1 MLKQEENLLNF
12 SNHSIYKELI
22 LSRSSSMQFLDA
34 SLEFL
39 LITNIL
45 SKCYYEIRYII
56 FFRQEE
62 IKLKN
67 VICELLNIELPILQ
81 GPMAWS
87 SDAVLAAAVSNSGG
101 LGIMGIGFAPEDIFE
116 SEIKKAK
123 SLTSKPFGCNIMT
136 FAPNAEKLL
145 EIALREK
152 IPVVEIESIPAFYDT
167 LASYVDKLKEA
178 GIKVIG
184 KAADVKEAVF
194 LEEAGVEMVAV
205 KGFDGG
211 GHIFGMTG
219 TFSLI
224 PQVVDAVKIPVI
236 NSSGVADG
244 RGMAASF
251 MLGAAG
257 VEIGSRFVM
266 AKECPVHDNYKDAIL
281 KATEGDT
288 VLTGVTVGDA
298 VRGLKNELA
307 DEVLKIERQY
317 EGQEAAEKVQELC
330 VGALRIAAV
339 NGDTVRGSVVVG
351 QNIGLL
357 NNIKTAKEI
366 IDDLME
372 ECGQLLA
379 KAPTLV

>member
-1 MLKQEENLLNF
+1 M
-12 SNHSIYKELI
+12 
-22 LSRSSSMQFLDA
+22 
-34 SLEFL
+34 
-39 LITNIL
+39 
-45 SKCYYEIRYII
+45 
-56 FFRQEE
+56 
-62 IKLKN
+62 KN
-67 VICELLNIELPILQ
+67 VICEQLNIEFPILQ

-87 SDAVLAAAVSNSGG
+87 SDAVLAAAVSNAGG

-123 SLTSKPFGCNIMT
+123 SLTTKPFGCNLMT

-167 LASYVDKLKEA
+167 LPSYVEKLKEA

-184 KAADVKEAVF
+184 KAADVKEAIF
-194 LEEAGVEMVAV
+194 LEQAGVEMVAV

-298 VRGLKNELA
+298 VRGLKNELS

-357 NNIKTAKEI
+357 NNIKSAKEI

-372 ECGQLLA
+372 ECGQLLT
-379 KAPTLV
+379 KAPSLV